1 MPSLALPGVGCLREQ
16 SFRLLFTSQ
25 LLSAVGD
32 TVASVAVPF
41 AIIALGGGAGDIGL
55 VLGARA
61 VPLVLFL
68 LVGGVWS
75 DRMSRRTV
83 MIASDAVRAGCQA
96 TFAAIL
102 LLGVGGVPAIVAI
115 TFVYGTAEAF
125 FRPALSGILPQSV
138 SPERLQEAYGLIAMT
153 PAVGMLAGGIL
164 GGTAVA
170 LISPAGAIALDAATF
185 AVAIVLL
192 AFARFRAVALAQP
205 GRSFIADLREGWDAF
220 RRRSWLV
227 VVVVGESFYALL
239 VMPAIFVAGPLVAEE
254 YLDGATSYAAIVSAF
269 GLGFVT
275 GGLIVA
281 RLKPRRPLVLAYAV
295 TLPFVGTFIAL
306 SVPAPTAVIA
316 ACAWVGGTV
325 IIISGSLLETTIT
338 RQVTPDLR
346 SRVGSFRALGSQVC
360 QPIGFAIAGGIIAGI
375 GLSGIMWLAVAAVFA
390 NVALVLATPSVRA
403 MDDSAPGL
411 TPTGP

>member
-96 TFAAIL
+96 TFATIL

-411 TPTGP
+411 TPTGT